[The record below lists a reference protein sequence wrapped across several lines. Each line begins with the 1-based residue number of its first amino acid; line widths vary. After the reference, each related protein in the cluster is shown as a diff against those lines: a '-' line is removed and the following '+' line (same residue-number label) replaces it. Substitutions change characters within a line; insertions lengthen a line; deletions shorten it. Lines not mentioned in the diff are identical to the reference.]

1 MTLNE
6 IKSALAQGKRVFQ
19 HHEGYEVLTG
29 FYADGE
35 QYWNIVCLQNDYTI
49 GLTWRDGKTMN
60 GKPEEFFIWGE

>member
-19 HHEGYEVLTG
+19 GHGGYEVIRDELG
-29 FYADGE
+29 
-35 QYWNIVCLQNDYTI
+35 QYLIKCRANDYCI